1 MEYGFQSLN
10 LKYLILTK
18 DNITKI
24 KRMATEST
32 SGQMGQSIRVISK
45 MTCDMIKVSWN
56 IQMEKQVN
64 LSGKTVTKPIKY
76 IAKNN
81 KFIERKMALHKVNPK

>member
-1 MEYGFQSLN
+1 MEYGFQSLSPM
-10 LKYLILTK
+10 YLILTK

-24 KRMATEST
+24 KRMVMEST
-32 SGQMGQSIRVISK
+32 SGQMGQYIKVISK
-45 MTCDMIKVSWN
+45 TTFDTIRVSWN

-81 KFIERKMALHKVNPK
+81 KFIEKKMALHKVNPK

>member
-1 MEYGFQSLN
+1 
-10 LKYLILTK
+10 
-18 DNITKI
+18 
-24 KRMATEST
+24 
-32 SGQMGQSIRVISK
+32 
-45 MTCDMIKVSWN
+45 
-56 IQMEKQVN
+56 MEKQVN